1 MNANTKPDYLA
12 EANPILLCIKNKVKA
27 VVAYINEFILRDKFY
42 YITRNQIWNK
52 HVGFKGLTLYIYKW
66 N

>member
-1 MNANTKPDYLA
+1 MNANTKPDCLT

-42 YITRNQIWNK
+42 YITRNQI
-52 HVGFKGLTLYIYKW
+52 
-66 N
+66 